1 MNQCMH
7 VFRLGLDRSIEQ
19 RTYISSNTLKFISNK
34 YIFFLALN
42 QIINQFRFKE
52 SEQPMPR

>member
-1 MNQCMH
+1 MH

-19 RTYISSNTLKFISNK
+19 RTYISSNTLKSISNK

>member
-19 RTYISSNTLKFISNK
+19 RTYISSNTLKSISNK